1 MQPAFSPT
9 RRPQVWRRHQ
19 YLTILVVLT
28 VITLY
33 FQFGSHLPVPG
44 AFGKVNLASGQTNFN
59 QWLLLSGVT
68 TSFYLVFG
76 VGGRFA
82 FSMAAFYGLGA
93 FVSHWATRTS
103 KHNFLFGTAAAV
115 GIAAV
120 IALGFAVLVRR
131 AHHFYFAVA
140 TLGLSEVLLLLFQRV
155 TRLTGKSSAEI
166 SGSKKIDLFGWAA
179 TTRYRHF
186 WVIIVALGLI
196 LVIVAMVERSAFAS
210 RAIAARDN
218 PVVSETLAIDSTRPG
233 IVLFVLGSSLAAMT
247 GSLFV
252 HTRSVGTPE
261 TFGLKLGIG
270 IFVALILGGLHSMWG
285 GLIGAWFYTF
295 IPLYLE
301 SLERW
306 TQVIWGAVLVVVMIA
321 MPEGLVGAFRWVRR
335 RGRPRAT

>member
-1 MQPAFSPT
+1 M
-9 RRPQVWRRHQ
+9 RPGSSHRPPVWRQHH
-19 YLTILVVLT
+19 YLAIVAVLA
-28 VITLY
+28 VIALY
-33 FQFGSHLPVPG
+33 FQFGGHLPVPG
-44 AFGKVNLASGQTNFN
+44 MFGKVDRASGQTHFN
-59 QWLLLSGVT
+59 EWLLLGGVT

-76 VGGRFA
+76 IGGRFA

-93 FVSHWATRTS
+93 YVSHWATRTS
-103 KHNFLFGTAAAV
+103 RHNFLVGTATAV
-115 GIAAV
+115 VIAAV
-120 IALGFAVLVRR
+120 ISLAFAVLVRR

-140 TLGLSEVLLLLFQRV
+140 TLGLSEVFLLLFQRL

-186 WVIIVALGLI
+186 WVILAALGLVL
-196 LVIVAMVERSAFAS
+196 LVVALVERSSLAS

-218 PVVSETLAIDSTRPG
+218 PTVSETLGIDSARPG
-233 IVLFVLGSSLAAMT
+233 IVLFVLGSSLAALT

-252 HTRSVGTPE
+252 HTRSVGTPD

-295 IPLYLE
+295 IPLYLT
-301 SLERW
+301 SLEQW
-306 TQVIWGAVLVVVMIA
+306 TQVIWGVVLVVVMIA
-321 MPEGLVGAFRWVRR
+321 MPEGLVGALCWVRAR
-335 RGRPRAT
+335 LTRSVPT